1 MATDLANSPV
11 LNDFSSFFK
20 VWPLFRARTKE
31 ALLDKLRPHLVDC
44 VHLIRR
50 LEPQLFHTITTEQQ
64 ANATPSS
71 HPSPLSSTVSRT
83 STYTEAPPTIS
94 QPPSPTIELRPRTS
108 SAAQSLSVAQKPRPP
123 TTSKY
128 LPGLPEDIRKTICR
142 TTAKE
147 FFRTARDP
155 KDCTDYFLA
164 LVQVEKNTWLN
175 AIQQR
180 FLSLGIFHLRER
192 ILHQG
197 TRGYNGSEDRWHCT
211 EKAAK
216 DAIVHAAA
224 VNNPDITE
232 EKIRKVISRNISRG
246 KRYMGIAQE
255 FSISAVV
262 SLCPNY
268 TDFYEARLPTEQNKN
283 RRVFISELRAGG
295 AKTTA
300 EFDELAGSSNL
311 LETAARRYL
320 QWIYADCEDWFSR
333 HSEIWLPNENVTLQ
347 NNTLRVPQPPN
358 TTETSAPFLNMLA
371 ETALSSTNPPR
382 TMARESLQ
390 LNGSVATNSAILE
403 APRDELV
410 RDHAVQH
417 EDLIR
422 QANYSISST
431 AAQSQAEQNPDSS
444 FDLQSLFGEA
454 EPAVQ
459 SAAVSSES
467 EMHQF
472 SEMVEE
478 AEPIVNSRRV
488 RSTPN
493 HTSCGQKRLGD
504 SEVCLSSK
512 RQKNDE
518 RTGDHAG
525 TFNVQASWFTGLLD
539 GSIPN
544 SASEE
549 SLGDIVFNVQPG
561 WFAGFSD
568 GTFPDREAGDG
579 FRDTVGNN
587 INVQPG
593 WFAGFPGSLFDSV
606 QSAAI
611 SSEMETGDGVDPT
624 IIASIG
630 HLSSNTG
637 LDVRPDFNPII
648 DVGGSPIQAD
658 ASSAAASVLCFS
670 SVASS
675 SGPQDILH
683 QTQNNGSRQMCSF
696 G

>member
-1 MATDLANSPV
+1 
-11 LNDFSSFFK
+11 
-20 VWPLFRARTKE
+20 
-31 ALLDKLRPHLVDC
+31 
-44 VHLIRR
+44 
-50 LEPQLFHTITTEQQ
+50 
-64 ANATPSS
+64 
-71 HPSPLSSTVSRT
+71 
-83 STYTEAPPTIS
+83 
-94 QPPSPTIELRPRTS
+94 
-108 SAAQSLSVAQKPRPP
+108 
-123 TTSKY
+123 
-128 LPGLPEDIRKTICR
+128 
-142 TTAKE
+142 
-147 FFRTARDP
+147 
-155 KDCTDYFLA
+155 
-164 LVQVEKNTWLN
+164 
-175 AIQQR
+175 
-180 FLSLGIFHLRER
+180 
-192 ILHQG
+192 
-197 TRGYNGSEDRWHCT
+197 
-211 EKAAK
+211 
-216 DAIVHAAA
+216 
-224 VNNPDITE
+224 
-232 EKIRKVISRNISRG
+232 
-246 KRYMGIAQE
+246 
-255 FSISAVV
+255 
-262 SLCPNY
+262 
-268 TDFYEARLPTEQNKN
+268 
-283 RRVFISELRAGG
+283 
-295 AKTTA
+295 
-300 EFDELAGSSNL
+300 
-311 LETAARRYL
+311 
-320 QWIYADCEDWFSR
+320 
-333 HSEIWLPNENVTLQ
+333 
-347 NNTLRVPQPPN
+347 
-358 TTETSAPFLNMLA
+358 
-371 ETALSSTNPPR
+371 
-382 TMARESLQ
+382 MARESLQ